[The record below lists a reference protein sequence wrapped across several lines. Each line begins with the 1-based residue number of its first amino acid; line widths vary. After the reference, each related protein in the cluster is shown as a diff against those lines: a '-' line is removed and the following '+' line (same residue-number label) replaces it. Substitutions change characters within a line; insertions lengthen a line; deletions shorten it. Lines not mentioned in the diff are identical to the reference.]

1 MADEVV
7 VDILSA
13 LPLKEAAR
21 TSVLSFRW
29 INLWKQ
35 TQSLNF
41 DAESVLDMIRSC
53 RNLHIQ
59 EGELLHGERRQY
71 IKWVNRI
78 LRSHKAAVLK
88 EFIISFDLS
97 RWAKIAINKWVA
109 YAFARRVQ
117 RL

>member
-1 MADEVV
+1 M
-7 VDILSA
+7 
-13 LPLKEAAR
+13 
-21 TSVLSFRW
+21 
-29 INLWKQ
+29 
-35 TQSLNF
+35 
-41 DAESVLDMIRSC
+41 
-53 RNLHIQ
+53 
-59 EGELLHGERRQY
+59 LHGERRQY

-117 RL
+117 RLEIDLSSTYPFYSRALNYAFPQDQFLTQRLHNPLVQF